1 MSQHGRLRS
10 DYKGDKM
17 YLNTGTLIAVM
28 IALATSLLVII
39 MSYTAHRRLLNKYN
53 LLNITN
59 TRMRQ
64 ECVLHHVRKP
74 F

>member
-1 MSQHGRLRS
+1 
-10 DYKGDKM
+10 M
-17 YLNTGTLIAVM
+17 YLDTGTLVGIM
-28 IALATSLLVII
+28 IALTTSLLVIV

-53 LLNITN
+53 LLHITN

>member
-1 MSQHGRLRS
+1 
-10 DYKGDKM
+10 M
-17 YLNTGTLIAVM
+17 YLNTGTLITVM
-28 IALATSLLVII
+28 IALATSLLIII
-39 MSYTAHRRLLNKYN
+39 MSYTAHRKLLNKYN

>member
-1 MSQHGRLRS
+1 
-10 DYKGDKM
+10 M
-17 YLNTGTLIAVM
+17 YLDTGTLIALI
-28 IALATSLLVII
+28 IALTGSLFVII

-53 LLNITN
+53 LLHITN